1 MSSRHKSV
9 NCKHTHGFV
18 VIAVGIQH
26 TGKSDV
32 PGSLDAPGHVSL
44 CSAEF
49 LAISLCLA
57 QSCAWHSVKFMELI
71 KRVMLSRF

>member
-1 MSSRHKSV
+1 M

-57 QSCAWHSVKFMELI
+57 QSRHSVKFMELI
-71 KRVMLSRF
+71 KRVMLSQF